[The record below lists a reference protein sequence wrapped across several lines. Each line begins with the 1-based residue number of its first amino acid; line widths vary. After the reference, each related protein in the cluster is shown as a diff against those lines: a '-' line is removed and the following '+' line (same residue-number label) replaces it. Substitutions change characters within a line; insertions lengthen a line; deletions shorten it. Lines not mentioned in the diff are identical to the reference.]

1 MSSSISASD
10 PPLLHP
16 PLPPGRFLA
25 LAAASFAAVFALV
38 WLWVALA
45 PLAYLDPE
53 YPAWLAKERLL
64 AACRVGDVLVLGDS
78 RAAVDL
84 IPRRLPGHVVNL
96 AVGGG
101 EPIEAYT
108 ALRRALACPRPPRR
122 VIVSFD
128 AVHFTRPDLFWERS
142 VAFGFEDARAVARLR
157 RVSAATGDFSVW
169 RLRLPRGEP
178 GRLRA
183 ALYAARFPTLYFG
196 PLLHGG
202 IALRW
207 FENRRRLR
215 RVLAARGQ
223 YYFGRAD
230 GSAVVAAEG
239 TLRRFRPAPVLDW
252 YFRALLRLARAH
264 GVPVTFVAMPVNTAT
279 WQAVRPR
286 VRRGF
291 AAYLAG
297 LAARDP
303 GFRVRGGVMPHWPD
317 RWFGDAF
324 SHLNP
329 AGAARFSARFA
340 ARLAQRPRKTGRRFS
355 MKEAVA
361 SR

>member
-1 MSSSISASD
+1 
-10 PPLLHP
+10 
-16 PLPPGRFLA
+16 
-25 LAAASFAAVFALV
+25 
-38 WLWVALA
+38 
-45 PLAYLDPE
+45 
-53 YPAWLAKERLL
+53 
-64 AACRVGDVLVLGDS
+64 
-78 RAAVDL
+78 VDL
-84 IPRRLPGHVVNL
+84 IPRRLPGRVVNL

-108 ALRRALACPRPPRR
+108 ALRRALACPHPPRR

-128 AVHFTRPDLFWERS
+128 AVHFIRPDLFWARS
-142 VAFGFEDARAVARLR
+142 VAFGFEGPRAVARLR
-157 RVSAATGDFSVW
+157 RVSAATGDYSVW
-169 RLRLPRGEP
+169 RLRLPGGEP

-183 ALYAARFPTLYFG
+183 ALYAIRFPTLYFG
-196 PLLHGG
+196 PLIHGG

-215 RVLAARGQ
+215 RVLASRGQ

-230 GSAVVAAEG
+230 GSAVIAAEG
-239 TLRRFRPAPVLDW
+239 TLRHFHPAPVLDW

-264 GVPVTFVAMPVNTAT
+264 RVAVSFVAMPMNDAT
-279 WQAVRPR
+279 WRAVRPG

-303 GFRVRGGVMPHWPD
+303 GFRIAAGVMPHWPN
-317 RWFGDAF
+317 RWFGDRF

-340 ARLAQRPRKTGRRFS
+340 ARMARRPRMAQRPRNTGRRFS
-355 MKEAVA
+355 MKDAVA

>member
-1 MSSSISASD
+1 MSSSISGSD
-10 PPLLHP
+10 RPE
-16 PLPPGRFLA
+16 LPPGRFLT
-25 LAAASFAAVFALV
+25 LAAAAFAGVFALV
-38 WLWVALA
+38 WLWVAA
-45 PLAYLDPE
+45 MPLAYLDPE

-78 RAAVDL
+78 RAAADL

-101 EPIEAYT
+101 EPIEAYS

-128 AVHFTRPDLFWERS
+128 AVHFVRPDLFWARS
-142 VAFGFEDARAVARLR
+142 VAFGFEGPRALARLR
-157 RVSAATGDFSVW
+157 HVSRATGDFSVW

-215 RVLAARGQ
+215 RVLAARGH
-223 YYFGRAD
+223 YYFGRAA
-230 GSAVVAAEG
+230 GSAVIAAEG
-239 TLRRFRPAPVLDW
+239 TLRRFHPAPVLDW
-252 YFRALLRLARAH
+252 YFRTLLRLARAH
-264 GVPVTFVAMPVNTAT
+264 RVPVTFVAMPINTAT
-279 WQAVRPR
+279 WRAVRPR

-291 AAYLAG
+291 AAYLAA

-303 GFRVRGGVMPHWPD
+303 GFRVQGGVMPHWPD

-340 ARLAQRPRKTGRRFS
+340 AVLAQRPRKTGRRFS